1 MIKLNSKKGI
11 TIISLVI
18 SIVVLLILS
27 ATAITSINSS
37 DNIVDHGNVDTD
49 IKLLKDK
56 VLIYYNKYE
65 EIPVTDRSIQKD
77 GIDYYEIDLSKLEG
91 ITLKYGIEYGKNE
104 TLTTSSDVYVIDSN
118 LNISYIREM

>member
-18 SIVVLLILS
+18 SVVVLLILS

-37 DNIVDHGNVDTD
+37 DKIVEHGNVDTD

-65 EIPVTDRSIQKD
+65 EIPVTDRSIEKD

-118 LNISYIREM
+118 LNICYTKEM